1 MITWTFGNALDA
13 NLESINGV
21 LPTFLNTI
29 VPLSI
34 ITLVAGSIMGLIG
47 SLIFSRIEHWFD
59 LAEYQNRDKEKVSL
73 EENTG

>member
-1 MITWTFGNALDA
+1 
-13 NLESINGV
+13 
-21 LPTFLNTI
+21 
-29 VPLSI
+29 
-34 ITLVAGSIMGLIG
+34 MGLIG